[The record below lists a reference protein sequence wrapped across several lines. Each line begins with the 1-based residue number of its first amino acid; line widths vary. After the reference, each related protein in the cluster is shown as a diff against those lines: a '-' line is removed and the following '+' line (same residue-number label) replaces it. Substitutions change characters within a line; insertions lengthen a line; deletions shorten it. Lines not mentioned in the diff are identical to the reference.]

1 MSAGAKTLKTLA
13 SRARSLRAS
22 PQELKLSK
30 AEALKTL
37 ALRASPQE
45 RKLSKLG

>member
-1 MSAGAKTLKTLA
+1 MSAGAETLKTLA
-13 SRARSLRAS
+13 SRARSSRA